1 MPGIGSL
8 GPGCSPQQA
17 LESLVGSASSVVMIS
32 SPSCWYAGDFTMR
45 GTHTERKWSIDV
57 SPPALLPVASGPL
70 QGASCPSLQRLGVM
84 NEKLRVV
91 DRWCRSCRSF
101 GSGTTRFLHAPES
114 RTEWKYTNGLC
125 RAAYWSLAVAD

>member
-32 SPSCWYAGDFTMR
+32 SPSCWYAGDLTMR

-70 QGASCPSLQRLGVM
+70 QGASCPSLQRLGG
-84 NEKLRVV
+84 NKEKFAGVRRGARVV
-91 DRWCRSCRSF
+91 RDF
-101 GSGTTRFLHAPES
+101 GQGHTALLARTR
-114 RTEWKYTNGLC
+114 
-125 RAAYWSLAVAD
+125 V